1 MRAKSGMVQFIVSR
15 ILVSEILPISE
26 CEIQSSF
33 SEWFEP
39 SRPEKQKITIQKMAN
54 RKIVIVG
61 AGPTGLG
68 AAYRLHEL
76 GYDNWVLYEKSANVG
91 GHATSHVD
99 EHGFV
104 WDEGGHVIFS
114 HYPYFDKLVDK
125 VLGKE
130 VHERIRESWIVKG
143 ESWVPYPFQSNLRY
157 LPKEVQVSC
166 LLGAAKAASN
176 DGGRNAD
183 NFRDWILNTFGE
195 GIAEAFMFPY
205 NQKVWTTPLEQ
216 MSKSWIADR
225 VAVMD
230 FKRLLENVLY
240 ERDDVEW
247 GPNSKFKFPLH
258 GGTGEIYRRIAAH
271 FPEKIH
277 AGKQL
282 TEVDVEHRRI
292 SFADGSGENYD
303 VLVSTA
309 PLDLLAQMIRP
320 VDDRLRDAAQDLE
333 HNNLLVVGLGL
344 KKKIDTGRCW
354 IYFTDAEMPC
364 YRATYFSHYSPFNVP
379 NGDVEHYSS
388 LMCEISFRVGESP
401 DPDKMLDQVT
411 AGLIRGKLLEESDRD
426 LVVSRYKRIVGYSY
440 PIPTLRRD
448 RALDML
454 QPALLEKGI
463 YSRGRFG
470 AWRYEVGNMDHS
482 VLMGVEAVNNILAG
496 EKELVFHSS

>member
-1 MRAKSGMVQFIVSR
+1 
-15 ILVSEILPISE
+15 
-26 CEIQSSF
+26 
-33 SEWFEP
+33 
-39 SRPEKQKITIQKMAN
+39 
-54 RKIVIVG
+54 
-61 AGPTGLG
+61 
-68 AAYRLHEL
+68 
-76 GYDNWVLYEKSANVG
+76 
-91 GHATSHVD
+91 
-99 EHGFV
+99 
-104 WDEGGHVIFS
+104 
-114 HYPYFDKLVDK
+114 
-125 VLGKE
+125 
-130 VHERIRESWIVKG
+130 
-143 ESWVPYPFQSNLRY
+143 
-157 LPKEVQVSC
+157 
-166 LLGAAKAASN
+166 
-176 DGGRNAD
+176 
-183 NFRDWILNTFGE
+183 
-195 GIAEAFMFPY
+195 
-205 NQKVWTTPLEQ
+205 
-216 MSKSWIADR
+216 
-225 VAVMD
+225 
-230 FKRLLENVLY
+230 
-240 ERDDVEW
+240 
-247 GPNSKFKFPLH
+247 
-258 GGTGEIYRRIAAH
+258 
-271 FPEKIH
+271 
-277 AGKQL
+277 
-282 TEVDVEHRRI
+282 VDVEHRRI

-448 RALDML
+448 RALDVL